1 MTVKEKTK
9 VGCIERNNSIKWV
22 FFISCSFLWE
32 ILYMF
37 EKTGQI
43 NQHKRIKMLITD
55 GKYMDKISKSR
66 RMFTSIKTN
75 EQHYQKERKDKFT

>member
-1 MTVKEKTK
+1 
-9 VGCIERNNSIKWV
+9 
-22 FFISCSFLWE
+22 
-32 ILYMF
+32 MF

-43 NQHKRIKMLITD
+43 NQHKRMKMLITD

-75 EQHYQKERKDKFT
+75 EQHYQKERKDKFI

>member
-1 MTVKEKTK
+1 
-9 VGCIERNNSIKWV
+9 
-22 FFISCSFLWE
+22 
-32 ILYMF
+32 MF

-75 EQHYQKERKDKFT
+75 EQMNRKKGKINSHKKYSRISDLPMVVKPVSFAHV